1 MRREASERQAAMS
14 QKSETPS
21 GGDIY
26 QLLLE
31 ASKKKRREKRAQ
43 LLQPL
48 GIKEF
53 FEEGSISIDKRT
65 CEGVEC
71 KLCIEACPTNA
82 LYWKSGEVGI
92 VEELC
97 VFCTACVSNCIV
109 DNCIQVSRRR
119 PDGET
124 ERFSTPSDVLTLLNA
139 IGSKKRV
146 DVIKSRFPP
155 MEAYLKMYG

>member
-1 MRREASERQAAMS
+1 MS
-14 QKSETPS
+14 QKSETPV
-21 GGDIY
+21 GADIY

-31 ASKKKRREKRAQ
+31 ASKKKRMEKRAQ
-43 LLQPL
+43 LLQPT

-71 KLCIEACPTNA
+71 KLCIKACPTNA

-109 DNCIQVSRRR
+109 DNCIRVSRKR
-119 PDGET
+119 PNGET
-124 ERFSTPSDVLTLLNA
+124 ESFSTPSDVLTLLNA
-139 IGSKKRV
+139 IDSKKRV
-146 DVIKSRFPP
+146 NIMKTRFPT
-155 MEAYLKMYG
+155 MEAYLKRYGT

>member
-1 MRREASERQAAMS
+1 MSEKSEAS
-14 QKSETPS
+14 S
-21 GGDIY
+21 GADIY

-31 ASKKKRREKRAQ
+31 ASKKKRKEKRAQ

-109 DNCIQVSRRR
+109 DNCIQVSRKRAN
-119 PDGET
+119 GEI
-124 ERFSTPSDVLTLLNA
+124 EKFKTPRDVLTLLGYIN
-139 IGSKKRV
+139 SRKR
-146 DVIKSRFPP
+146 INRMELRFPTI
-155 MEAYLKMYG
+155 EAS

>member
-1 MRREASERQAAMS
+1 MS
-14 QKSETPS
+14 QRSDSS
-21 GGDIY
+21 GADIY

-43 LLQPL
+43 LLQPM

-65 CEGVEC
+65 CKGVEC

-82 LYWKSGEVGI
+82 LYWKTGEVGI

-109 DNCIQVSRRR
+109 DNCIRVSRMR
-119 PDGET
+119 PNGET
-124 ERFSTPSDVLTLLNA
+124 ETFSTPRDVLTLLGN
-139 IGSKKRV
+139 INSQKRIKRV
-146 DVIKSRFPP
+146 ETWFPT
-155 MEAYLKMYG
+155 MEAYLERYGK

>member
-1 MRREASERQAAMS
+1 MS

-21 GGDIY
+21 SADIY
-26 QLLLE
+26 QLLSE
-31 ASKKKRREKRAQ
+31 ASKKKKKEKRAQ
-43 LLQPL
+43 LLQPT

-71 KLCIEACPTNA
+71 KLCIKACPTNA

-109 DNCIQVSRRR
+109 DNCIRVSRRR
-119 PDGET
+119 PNEDIEK
-124 ERFSTPSDVLTLLNA
+124 FSTPRDVLMLLGD
-139 IGSKKRV
+139 ISFRKRKSRV
-146 DVIKSRFPP
+146 ESRFPTA
-155 MEAYLKMYG
+155 EAYLE

>member
-1 MRREASERQAAMS
+1 MA
-14 QKSETPS
+14 QKPEDSS
-21 GGDIY
+21 DSDIF

-31 ASKKKRREKRAQ
+31 ASERKRREKRAQ

-53 FEEGSISIDKRT
+53 FEEGNISIDKRT
-65 CEGVEC
+65 CKGVEC

-97 VFCTACVSNCIV
+97 VFCTACVFSCIV
-109 DNCIQVSRRR
+109 DNCIRVGRRR
-119 PDGET
+119 PNGEM
-124 ERFSTPSDVLTLLNA
+124 ERFSTPRDALMLLSG
-139 IGSKKRV
+139 IGSRKRLSR
-146 DVIKSRFPP
+146 IESRFPTI
-155 MEAYLKMYG
+155 EVYLKRYGK

>member
-1 MRREASERQAAMS
+1 MSKRSEVS
-14 QKSETPS
+14 S
-21 GGDIY
+21 GTDIY

-31 ASKKKRREKRAQ
+31 ASKKRRRERRTQ
-43 LLQPL
+43 LLQPI

-65 CEGVEC
+65 CKGVEC

-97 VFCTACVSNCIV
+97 VFCTACVANCIV
-109 DNCIQVSRRR
+109 DNCIRISRKR
-119 PDGET
+119 PNGEI
-124 ERFSTPSDVLTLLNA
+124 ERFSTPTDALTLLSRLNSERRIEA
-139 IGSKKRV
+139 IKLLFS
-146 DVIKSRFPP
+146 DS
-155 MEAYLKMYG
+155 EAYLKRYGKSAVSGNT

>member
-1 MRREASERQAAMS
+1 MS
-14 QKSETPS
+14 QKSGTPTDT
-21 GGDIY
+21 DIY

-43 LLQPL
+43 LLEPI

-65 CEGVEC
+65 CKGAEC

-82 LYWKSGEVGI
+82 LYWKSGEVGV

-109 DNCIQVSRRR
+109 DDCIRVSRKR
-119 PDGET
+119 PNGET
-124 ERFSTPSDVLTLLNA
+124 ERFSTPSDVLTLLKS
-139 IGSKKRV
+139 IGSKKRINIV
-146 DVIKSRFPP
+146 KSRFPT
-155 MEAYLKMYG
+155 MEAYLKRYG

>member
-1 MRREASERQAAMS
+1 MS
-14 QKSETPS
+14 QKSETPP
-21 GGDIY
+21 GTDIY

-43 LLQPL
+43 LLQPM

-53 FEEGSISIDKRT
+53 FEEGSIIIDKRT
-65 CEGVEC
+65 CKGVEC

-97 VFCTACVSNCIV
+97 VYCTACVSNCIV
-109 DNCIQVSRRR
+109 DNCIQVSRKH
-119 PDGET
+119 PNGEI
-124 ERFSTPSDVLTLLNA
+124 EKFSTPRDVLTLLGN
-139 IGSKKRV
+139 ISSRKRINRV
-146 DVIKSRFPP
+146 ESRFPTV
-155 MEAYLKMYG
+155 ETYLERYGT